1 MTDRLALPRRYRD
14 QLEALLREHV
24 PGVEV
29 WAYGSRVNGE
39 SHDGSDL
46 DLALRGPALEPL
58 DGGFNDLL
66 EAIEKSTIPIL
77 VQAHDWARL
86 PESFHR
92 EIERDCVV
100 VQEGAKQTAANSW
113 REVALGDVAEIVMG
127 QSPPGDKVSG
137 DNGLALLNGPTE
149 FGASHPTPVQFT
161 IDARKYAQPGDILF
175 CVRGS
180 TTGRMNWADQEYAI
194 GRGVAAIRHKNDSAL
209 QPFIRGVIELG
220 LSELLAQATGS
231 TFPNVSAQ
239 QLAEIPYPSLD
250 EDEQRAIAHILG
262 TLDDKIELN
271 RRTNQT
277 LEKMAR
283 AIFQDWFVE
292 FGPTRAKIQGLDP
305 YLPSELW
312 DLFPD
317 KLVGSEL
324 GKIPEGWE
332 VKSLGDLSHKPQYGY
347 TASASPDPTIGPKF
361 LRITDINKKDWTEW
375 ETVPH
380 CDIEDE
386 DLEKYRLYQNDILIA
401 RMADPGHGCMIEEK
415 LEAVFASY
423 LIRFRPKHQLHARFL
438 QYWLRSNQYWEL
450 VRERGTGTTRTSL
463 NAKVLGEF
471 ELAVPTGPL
480 AEAFG
485 DQAHRLRERVVANVN
500 ESANLA
506 AQRDTM
512 LQKLMSGEFRMTEVD
527 SDAPH
532 FLRTS

>member
-1 MTDRLALPRRYRD
+1 MQCD
-14 QLEALLREHV
+14 QLRADSLRTTDT
-24 PGVEV
+24 PTGPKF
-29 WAYGSRVNGE
+29 
-39 SHDGSDL
+39 
-46 DLALRGPALEPL
+46 LRIT
-58 DGGFNDLL
+58 D
-66 EAIEKSTIPIL
+66 I
-77 VQAHDWARL
+77 
-86 PESFHR
+86 
-92 EIERDCVV
+92 
-100 VQEGAKQTAANSW
+100 
-113 REVALGDVAEIVMG
+113 
-127 QSPPGDKVSG
+127 VSG
-137 DNGLALLNGPTE
+137 VPKWDSVPYVSAEESEQEKYQLFNGDIVVART
-149 FGASHPTPVQFT
+149 GASTGVSAFIKDPPQ
-161 IDARKYAQPGDILF
+161 ALF
-175 CVRGS
+175 ASYLVR
-180 TTGRMNWADQEYAI
+180 
-194 GRGVAAIRHKNDSAL
+194 L
-209 QPFIRGVIELG
+209 QTKPEFDPRFVSYYLKSEEFWTFIRGVLG
-220 LSELLAQATGS
+220 DK
-231 TFPNVSAQ
+231 SAQ
-239 QLAEIPYPSLD
+239 PNASASTMTSAPF
-250 EDEQRAIAHILG
+250 RAPRNLSDQQSIAHALG

-277 LEKMAR
+277 LEEMAR
-283 AIFQDWFVE
+283 AIYKDWFVD
-292 FGPTRAKIQGLDP
+292 FGPTRAKMEGQEP
-305 YLPSELW
+305 YLPPDLW
-312 DLFPD
+312 DMFPD
-317 KLVGSEL
+317 ELVDSEL

-332 VKSLGDLSHKPQYGY
+332 VKSLGDLSHKPRYGY

-506 AQRDTM
+506 AQRETHVRRIPD
-512 LQKLMSGEFRMTEVD
+512 D
-527 SDAPH
+527 
-532 FLRTS
+532 

>member
-1 MTDRLALPRRYRD
+1 MPRSIEWQTATIQEVAEKVGMGPFGSSIKVETFVPEGIPIISGQHLRGVRLD
-14 QLEALLREHV
+14 EHSGFNFISPEHAQHLGNSNV
-24 PGVEV
+24 RTGDVIFTHAGNIGQASYIPE
-29 WAYGSRVNGE
+29 GSRYSRYVISQRQFYMRCDRSKVIPEFIALYFKSPEGR
-39 SHDGSDL
+39 HQL
-46 DLALRGPALEPL
+46 LANSSQVGVPSIAQPVTYLRS
-58 DGGFNDLL
+58 
-66 EAIEKSTIPIL
+66 IEIP
-77 VQAHDWARL
+77 VPPL
-86 PESFHR
+86 PEQKS
-92 EIERDCVV
+92 
-100 VQEGAKQTAANSW
+100 
-113 REVALGDVAEIVMG
+113 
-127 QSPPGDKVSG
+127 
-137 DNGLALLNGPTE
+137 
-149 FGASHPTPVQFT
+149 
-161 IDARKYAQPGDILF
+161 
-175 CVRGS
+175 
-180 TTGRMNWADQEYAI
+180 
-194 GRGVAAIRHKNDSAL
+194 
-209 QPFIRGVIELG
+209 
-220 LSELLAQATGS
+220 
-231 TFPNVSAQ
+231 
-239 QLAEIPYPSLD
+239 
-250 EDEQRAIAHILG
+250 IAHILG

-271 RRTNQT
+271 RRMNQT

-317 KLVGSEL
+317 ELVGSEL

-471 ELAVPTGPL
+471 ELVVPTGPL

-512 LQKLMSGEFRMTEVD
+512 LQKLMSENSG
-527 SDAPH
+527 
-532 FLRTS
+532 